1 MVSVMKGGMR
11 VRSGQCPGRDSSP
24 PSLLLAPRLQT
35 LPRPGWASA
44 VLPQRPAALVFS
56 TPMRFSFALYVVLLA
71 IFLGTAIVVGLTHH

>member
-1 MVSVMKGGMR
+1 
-11 VRSGQCPGRDSSP
+11 
-24 PSLLLAPRLQT
+24 LQT

>member
-1 MVSVMKGGMR
+1 MDSVMKGGMR
-11 VRSGQCPGRDSSP
+11 VRSGQCPGRDSNP
-24 PSLLLAPRLQT
+24 PPLLLAPRLQT